1 LTEKDLDWV
10 SHPIDIPK
18 NEHATPE
25 YQAIHPKGLVPAF
38 VDNGTLVIESCD
50 IIDYIDQKYTSPPLR
65 PSDPATDSKM
75 GEMLAAADKAQTDL
89 KLLSHEFLFRP
100 RKPMSEDEV
109 ENFADFH
116 NNQTLV
122 EFVKEWQSSD
132 QFPKE

>member
-1 LTEKDLDWV
+1 VRITLTEKNLDWV

-75 GEMLAAADKAQTDL
+75 GEVGGC
-89 KLLSHEFLFRP
+89 R
-100 RKPMSEDEV
+100 
-109 ENFADFH
+109 
-116 NNQTLV
+116 
-122 EFVKEWQSSD
+122 QSSNGLEASLARVSLSAA
-132 QFPKE
+132 QANVRR